1 MTEPTDRAI
10 RLEIA
15 VAASLDAIWQALSN
29 AEQLR
34 RWFPLEARGTPG
46 PDGAYTVGWGDGGEW
61 TMRVAAWEPPQRLRL
76 VSDAPGGDGAAPEQV
91 LEWLVAGRDGAAVV
105 RLVQSGFG
113 PGAEWDEQIEGL
125 TAGWGY
131 FLYNL
136 KHYLERHFGTPREMV
151 WARGQPPEAAADPMA
166 IALGPEGFAIAPGW
180 LSLEV
185 GAACPVLLG
194 GTRAEGI
201 VEVLRRP
208 RTVGIRIP
216 ALGESLLFVERE
228 GPRRLGLWL
237 STYGLPPERVG
248 ALRRE
253 MERRA
258 KTLFEDA

>member
-10 RLEIA
+10 SLEIA
-15 VAASLDAIWQALSN
+15 VAASLDAIWQALSD

-46 PDGAYTVGWGDGGEW
+46 PDGEYTVGWGDGGEW
-61 TMRVAAWEPPQRLRL
+61 TMRVAAWDPPRRLRL
-76 VSDAPGGDGAAPEQV
+76 VSGAPGEDGAAQEQV

-136 KHYLERHFGTPREMV
+136 KHYLERHFGTPRDMV
-151 WARGQPPEAAADPMA
+151 WARGRLRGARADPIA
-166 IALGPEGFAIAPGW
+166 VALGSDGVASAPGW
-180 LSLEV
+180 PSLEL
-185 GAACPVLLG
+185 GEACSVLLG
-194 GTRAEGI
+194 GIQAEGI

-228 GPRRLGLWL
+228 GPGGLGLWL

-248 ALRRE
+248 ELRRE